1 VRESREFPGSE
12 VCGEKQNAFA
22 ACVGALEVFKA
33 FIDDYARDILAR
45 VTGKEAEFGEL
56 ASEGYELAA
65 KQPATVALRHF
76 REDQSQ
82 VTQAYATQ
90 APMNGI
96 DG

>member
-12 VCGEKQNAFA
+12 VRGEKQNTFA
-22 ACVGALEVFKA
+22 ARVGTLEVFKA
-33 FIDDYARDILAR
+33 FIDDYPGDILAG

-76 REDQSQ
+76 GEGQSQ

-90 APMNGI
+90 ASMNCI